1 MFEMNTNLSGWIFTS
16 HRRQETHGHEIL
28 TPFKIVLSFGC
39 CDVSVNICWVLVTV
53 WYVHSLHFI
62 TDLFCHSEI
71 SQKLF
76 QITATII
83 FTLCKYIKLTIT
95 RTNIL
100 EIPTPIRDPRTFL
113 LTNHHL
119 DFPLCPITWPGA
131 GNFATPSSNRARV
144 TPSGVYTTVGPWDY
158 NSEVSGWWYYC
169 WSSPSCPPHRTC
181 C

>member
-1 MFEMNTNLSGWIFTS
+1 MPTILFSGFTIHAPTWSNLNDSSVCIWNEYNLSGWILTS
-16 HRRQETHGHEIL
+16 HRRQETHSHEIL
-28 TPFKIVLSFGC
+28 APFQIVLSFGC
-39 CDVSVNICWVLVTV
+39 IVSVYICLVLVTV

-76 QITATII
+76 QITATV

-100 EIPTPIRDPRTFL
+100 EIPTSISEILL

-119 DFPLCPITWPGA
+119 DLPLCPMTWPGA
-131 GNFATPSSNRARV
+131 GNLATPSSNRALV
-144 TPSGVYTTVGPWDY
+144 TPSGV
-158 NSEVSGWWYYC
+158 
-169 WSSPSCPPHRTC
+169 
-181 C
+181 